1 MLRYRFALLFLGIV
15 VSRLSGAER
24 TPRELLQEAV
34 AFQQQGHF
42 QEAINDYKTILRQF
56 PNLAEV
62 RSNLGAALAANGQ
75 YEDAIGEYKRALATK
90 PNIEVQTNLAIAYYK
105 SGALPLAEKEF
116 QSVLKRRPA
125 DVRSAKLLAD
135 CLLQEGENK
144 KVIELLDPL
153 ATSNP
158 GDQAISYLLGAALV
172 RDNQVARGQVLI
184 DRIFQAGDSA
194 EARVLMGATKM
205 QANDFAGA
213 REDLQK
219 AIELNP
225 GLADANAYYGLALMS
240 TGDTAGGR
248 DYFRKAVAL
257 DPNSYLANLR
267 LGVLLRQDQEY
278 DEAAPYLQR
287 ALRVRPGDLAARF
300 QIASVLLST
309 EKTNAALAQF
319 ESIVKEAPLFSEA
332 HVALATLYYR
342 LKRKADGD
350 RERSLVEK
358 LTAAQQATQPGVA
371 AR

>member
-1 MLRYRFALLFLGIV
+1 MSRRRSAILFLSIV
-15 VSRLSGAER
+15 TSRLSWAEK
-24 TPRELLQEAV
+24 TPRDLLQEAV
-34 AFQQQGHF
+34 TFQQQGRF
-42 QEAINDYKTILRQF
+42 QDAINDYKILLQRF

-75 YEDAIGEYKRALATK
+75 YEDAIQEYKRALAAK

-105 SGALPLAEKEF
+105 SGELPLAEKEF
-116 QSVLKRRPA
+116 QSVLKGRPA
-125 DVRSAKLLAD
+125 DLRSVKLLAD
-135 CLLQEGENK
+135 CLLQEGDNK

-153 ATSNP
+153 ATANP

-172 RDNQVARGQVLI
+172 RDNQAARGQVFI
-184 DRIFQAGDSA
+184 DRIFHAGDSA

-205 QANDFAGA
+205 QVNDFAGA

-219 AIELNP
+219 AVELSP

-240 TGDTAGGR
+240 TGDTSGGR
-248 DYFRKAVAL
+248 DYFRKALAL

-278 DEAAPYLQR
+278 EEAARYLQH

-309 EKTNAALAQF
+309 DKTTDALAQF
-319 ESIVKEAPLFSEA
+319 ESIVKESPSFSEA

-342 LKRKADGD
+342 LKRKADAD
-350 RERSLVEK
+350 RERAL
-358 LTAAQQATQPGVA
+358 
-371 AR
+371 